1 MCATSERMASLN
13 RSIAITES
21 LLIITGAMGAG
32 KTAVLAEASDIL
44 ALQDIA
50 HAAID
55 VDALGLAHLPTAAR
69 NDEVMYRNLRSVC
82 YNYASL
88 GVTRFLLAR
97 ALENSAELDLFRG
110 IVSAATTV
118 VCRLRASIET
128 MEQRVKQR
136 ESGVSQREYVS
147 RVAELN
153 VILERARLED
163 FSVISENRS
172 LTEVAHEMLVRAGW
186 ISN

>member
-1 MCATSERMASLN
+1 M
-13 RSIAITES
+13 
-21 LLIITGAMGAG
+21 LIITGAMGAG
-32 KTAVLAEASDIL
+32 KTSVLGEASDIL
-44 ALQDIA
+44 RLQRIA

-55 VDALGLAHLPTAAR
+55 VDALGVAYVPTASR
-69 NDEVMYRNLRSVC
+69 NDEAMYCNLRSVC
-82 YNYASL
+82 NNCAAL

-97 ALENSAELDLFRG
+97 ALENRCELDICRG
-110 IVSAATTV
+110 IVSAVNTT
-118 VCRLRASIET
+118 VCRLTANVE
-128 MEQRVKQR
+128 MMGARVKRR

-153 VILERARLED
+153 VILDRARLED
-163 FSVISENRS
+163 FSVVNENRP